1 MSFTQFGDIKYKFGY
16 TNDTQTSAV
25 AAAAIET
32 ATGLAPQE
40 LSISGEPEFVA
51 EAEGGGGTVEAVAVA
66 QKKYSFTLTG
76 VITDREKFMEDGLS
90 FTHDGKFFIVTGDQ
104 DNKASKEFQKGQ
116 LTGMCWAGVTGLT
129 PEE

>member
-1 MSFTQFGDIKYKFGY
+1 MAFTQFGDVKYKFGY
-16 TNDTQTSAV
+16 TNATQATAV

-32 ATGLAPQE
+32 ATGIAPQE

-51 EAEGGGGTVEAVAVA
+51 EADGADGTIDAVAVA
-66 QKKYSFTLTG
+66 QKKYSFTLSG
-76 VITDREKFMEDGLS
+76 YITDRSKFEDNGLS

-116 LTGMCWAGVTGLT
+116 LTGVCYANVTGLT
-129 PEE
+129 PDP